1 MEAQEIVKRAYLQ
14 QSALVERLK
23 LAIESHQ
30 LAHAFLF
37 TGPKGQGQLD
47 VATWLAMRLM
57 CEHPKADGDP
67 DLTCS
72 HCQRIAAHEH
82 PDVIEVKPDGRS
94 IKIDQIRYLQDEFN
108 KTAVE
113 GQQKIFIIS
122 AADTMTDNAANGLLK
137 FIEEPVGQQ
146 TAILMV
152 ENRQQVLPT
161 IVSRTQVID
170 FHAIEPVAYQKAL
183 VQLGYS
189 KEHVKLVA
197 ALTNSLE
204 TAGEWLVDDWFENSY
219 QVVADL
225 VESILKLDPK
235 AFNQVQINL
244 MPLAQDKSKQLVLL
258 NLLASAWRDLLLS
271 LDGAISEPRMIE
283 AKQWLSLA
291 QSFGINRVLKVQDIV
306 LEAPKW
312 LKSNIGFQTVVETV
326 ILKSQFGLAAN

>member
-23 LAIESHQ
+23 LAIESQQ

-37 TGPKGQGQLD
+37 AGPKGQGQAD

-57 CEHPKADGDP
+57 CEHPTPNGDP
-67 DLTCS
+67 DLVCS

-82 PDVIEVKPDGRS
+82 PDVIEIQPDGRS

-113 GQQKIFIIS
+113 GRQKVFIIS

-161 IVSRTQVID
+161 IISRTQVID
-170 FHAIEPVAYQKAL
+170 FHAIEPHVYQKGL
-183 VQLGYS
+183 VELGYPRTQV
-189 KEHVKLVA
+189 ELIA
-197 ALTNSLE
+197 TLTNSLE
-204 TAGEWLVDDWFENSY
+204 TAGEWLEDDWFKQSY
-219 QVVADL
+219 QVLGDL
-225 VESILKLDPK
+225 VQRILRLDPQ
-235 AFNQVQINL
+235 AFTQVQIQL
-244 MPLAQDKSKQLVLL
+244 MPLAQDKNRQMVLL
-258 NLLASAWRDLLLS
+258 NLLAAAWRDVLLMM
-271 LDGAISEPRMIE
+271 DGAIYTPRIEDATSWLALAEPFGFNKLLMVQE
-283 AKQWLSLA
+283 LCLKAPQWL
-291 QSFGINRVLKVQDIV
+291 N
-306 LEAPKW
+306 
-312 LKSNIGFQTVVETV
+312 SNISFQTVVETLV
-326 ILKSQFGLAAN
+326 LKSQFILAND